1 MRLSNLLEFKGER
14 KEMFELLAPWYDKI
28 RKFIGSGEVKEITR
42 EIKKLEKNKQKP
54 LKVLDVGGGTGKYWE
69 VDSLGGVDLYLL
81 DRSKS
86 MLNESRSETI
96 PIQGDVH
103 SLPFEDGF
111 FDVVVCIDALHHF
124 EDRITSLKEME
135 RISKIGTCIFVADFD
150 PDHLLT
156 NIISAGEIV
165 LGEPGK
171 FIKTE
176 KLDDFFEKRG
186 HETEKIDLASYF
198 YLFKSEK
205 LVD

>member
-14 KEMFELLAPWYDKI
+14 KDMFELLAPWYDEI
-28 RKFIGSGEVKEITR
+28 RKFIESGEVKEITR

-69 VDSLGGVDLYLL
+69 VDSLEGVDLYLL

-103 SLPFEDGF
+103 RLPFEDGF
-111 FDVVVCIDALHHF
+111 FDVIVCIDSLHHF
-124 EDRITSLKEME
+124 EDRITSLNEID
-135 RISKIGTCIFVADFD
+135 RVSKTRACIFVADFD

-156 NIISAGEIV
+156 KMISIGEMI
-165 LGEPGK
+165 LGEPGT
-171 FIKTE
+171 FMKTE
-176 KLDDFFEKRG
+176 RLEDFFKKRD
-186 HETEKIDLASYF
+186 HETEVIHLASYF

-205 LVD
+205 PVD